1 MQFRIG
7 TVRRRL
13 QFRLDKV
20 ERRLHLLDGLLIA
33 FLNLDEVIHI
43 IRTEDQPKAVL
54 MERFELSE
62 VQADYILDTRLRQ
75 LARLEEMKIRGEQE
89 ELLKGRSACRPCSA
103 AKLKKLVREELI
115 KDAETYGDDRR
126 SPIVARA
133 EARALSETELMPTE
147 PVTVVL
153 SEKAGCG
160 APGPRHRRCR
170 SLYKAGDG
178 RPPRR
183 DARTSMR
190 YSSTPPGAAT
200 RCRPT
205 ACRPR
210 GARAS
215 RSAAG

>member
-1 MQFRIG
+1 MLSEWLQFRIG

-89 ELLKGRSACRPCSA
+89 ELLKEQKRLQTLLGSE

-115 KDAETYGDDRR
+115 RTPSLRRRPPFADRR
-126 SPIVARA
+126 PR
-133 EARALSETELMPTE
+133 R
-147 PVTVVL
+147 
-153 SEKAGCG
+153 
-160 APGPRHRRCR
+160 GPRAVGKP
-170 SLYKAGDG
+170 S
-178 RPPRR
+178 
-183 DARTSMR
+183 
-190 YSSTPPGAAT
+190 
-200 RCRPT
+200 
-205 ACRPR
+205 
-210 GARAS
+210 
-215 RSAAG
+215 

>member
-1 MQFRIG
+1 
-7 TVRRRL
+7 
-13 QFRLDKV
+13 
-20 ERRLHLLDGLLIA
+20 LIA

-89 ELLKGRSACRPCSA
+89 ELLKEQKRLQTLLGSE

-133 EARALSETELMPTE
+133 EA
-147 PVTVVL
+147 
-153 SEKAGCG
+153 
-160 APGPRHRRCR
+160 
-170 SLYKAGDG
+170 
-178 RPPRR
+178 
-183 DARTSMR
+183 
-190 YSSTPPGAAT
+190 
-200 RCRPT
+200 
-205 ACRPR
+205 
-210 GARAS
+210 
-215 RSAAG
+215 